1 MKIITFYADCLL
13 PDRARNNQQGF
24 DWRGAI
30 KMLERS
36 AARYGYQT
44 LVVTDRYTAM
54 DEPWLRCG
62 NALEDGLM
70 MWLLRAQATAM
81 NAFGGERAVMVSP
94 DTLIAGKLDFLFGD
108 WDVSLLTRRK
118 PKPIINSV
126 IGFRPSYELTC
137 LWKTIVDA
145 ADCLPDE
152 SKQWG
157 ADIDAVVD
165 VLDIKPMEDA
175 MRSIAGVNARF
186 MPVTNL
192 FQSIPKTAVRPSRLP
207 AAIWD
212 FKGARK
218 SMMHRYARLI
228 DAHIG

>member
-1 MKIITFYADCLL
+1 LKIITFYADCLL

-30 KMLERS
+30 RMLEKS
-36 AARYGYQT
+36 AARFGYQT
-44 LVVTDRYTAM
+44 LIVTDRYTAM
-54 DEPWLRCG
+54 DAPWLRYG

-70 MWLLRAQATAM
+70 MWLLRAQAAAM
-81 NAFGGERAVMVSP
+81 NGFDGEQAVMVSP

-126 IGFRPSYELTC
+126 IGFRPSYALTD
-137 LWKTIVDA
+137 LWKTVVDA

-165 VLDIKPMEDA
+165 VLEIQPMEDGV
-175 MRSIAGVNARF
+175 REIAGVKARLV
-186 MPVTNL
+186 PVTSR
-192 FQSIPKTAVRPSRLP
+192 FQSIPKTATKPFLMP
-207 AAIWD
+207 DAIWD

-218 SMMHRYARLI
+218 AMMPKYARLI
-228 DAHIG
+228 DAHI